1 MRKPKQLTLEQ
12 RYQIYILRKAGHNQ
26 TQTARHLGVRKS
38 TTSRELRRNL
48 GHRGYRPKQ
57 AQGLADGRR
66 NRSPNCIPQQTWIRV
81 EQLLREDW
89 SPQQISRWLSQNEGL
104 SVSHES
110 ICKHV
115 RRG

>member
-66 NRSPNCIPQQTWIRV
+66 NRSPNCIF
-81 EQLLREDW
+81 LNKHGFAW
-89 SPQQISRWLSQNEGL
+89 SNCSEKTGVPSR
-104 SVSHES
+104 
-110 ICKHV
+110 
-115 RRG
+115 